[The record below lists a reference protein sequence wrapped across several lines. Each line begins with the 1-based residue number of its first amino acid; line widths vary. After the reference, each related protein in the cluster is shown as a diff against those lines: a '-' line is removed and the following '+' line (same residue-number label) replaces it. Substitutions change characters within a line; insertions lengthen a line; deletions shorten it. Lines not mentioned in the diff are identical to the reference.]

1 MRAVWGAEHRSRSPG
16 PQGGPSPSAPHPASH
31 CGLCQH
37 SVRMQFPGRDSACD
51 CEGRSL
57 PSWTPARLVRWPERS
72 LPLPAVSSLRGHG
85 AGRAQACGRSSGG
98 RADLPPAPGEP
109 QERVASQRDPSTA
122 PPVAQHPAP
131 QASPSASQKPPQ
143 DCCGEQVA
151 MEMVVGGAGEAED
164 PNVLE
169 PVRWGPPVAPGVLG
183 ALTMALLPR
192 RPGAPFLVTV
202 SPPLGEVS
210 ECGPHGYVGRGQD
223 GLPRPRCFRP
233 PPRRWLT
240 NTQPPRPASHMS
252 AH

>member
-1 MRAVWGAEHRSRSPG
+1 MRVTVKDDPFLPG
-16 PQGGPSPSAPHPASH
+16 PQPDW
-31 CGLCQH
+31 CG
-37 SVRMQFPGRDSACD
+37 
-51 CEGRSL
+51 GRSG
-57 PSWTPARLVRWPERS
+57 P

-109 QERVASQRDPSTA
+109 QERAASQRDPSTA

-169 PVRWGPPVAPGVLG
+169 PVRWGPPAAPGVLG

-210 ECGPHGYVGRGQD
+210 ECGPHGRVGRSQD
-223 GLPRPRCFRP
+223 GLPRPRCFRL
-233 PPRRWLT
+233 PPRCWLT
-240 NTQPPRPASHMS
+240 NTQPRPPASHMS

>member
-1 MRAVWGAEHRSRSPG
+1 MRVTVKDDPFLPG
-16 PQGGPSPSAPHPASH
+16 PQPDW
-31 CGLCQH
+31 CG
-37 SVRMQFPGRDSACD
+37 
-51 CEGRSL
+51 GRSG
-57 PSWTPARLVRWPERS
+57 P

-85 AGRAQACGRSSGG
+85 AGRAQACGRSSRG

-109 QERVASQRDPSTA
+109 QERAASQRDPSTA

-169 PVRWGPPVAPGVLG
+169 PVRWGPPAAPGVLG

-192 RPGAPFLVTV
+192 RPGAPRQSLPTKRLLDFFRCPGRTCAHGALPRGTAARD
-202 SPPLGEVS
+202 SGRRPMPLTTALLP
-210 ECGPHGYVGRGQD
+210 CGKTRPRRAGRCGAFTDMELTPHGS
-223 GLPRPRCFRP
+223 PRNLCDSEFSVRS
-233 PPRRWLT
+233 RR
-240 NTQPPRPASHMS
+240 
-252 AH
+252 